1 MGKRQLERIESLL
14 VRLDAAIVVREP
26 GSARAAEAY
35 DGLRKQVN
43 QASKNRRAHVA
54 HLLALSD
61 SIRRGADPELVS
73 KRVEEFLLELGV
85 GRTDSMENTEWFEVE
100 GGEGDGLEVIEPA
113 VIETTDDG
121 TRTVVRLGRAR
132 RSRTVGTTS
141 TAPNV
146 PPGGADAP
154 PSRGALAVSVGIAVL
169 IVGFF
174 LGWTVASVA
183 IDESGVSRSAVVTE
197 VESVS

>member
-1 MGKRQLERIESLL
+1 
-14 VRLDAAIVVREP
+14 
-26 GSARAAEAY
+26 
-35 DGLRKQVN
+35 
-43 QASKNRRAHVA
+43 
-54 HLLALSD
+54 
-61 SIRRGADPELVS
+61 VS

-85 GRTDSMENTEWFEVE
+85 ARADSVENTEWFEVE

-121 TRTVVRLGRAR
+121 TRTVVRLGRAS

-141 TAPNV
+141 TTPNV
-146 PPGGADAP
+146 PPTGAGDP

-183 IDESGVSRSAVVTE
+183 LDESGASRSAVVTE
-197 VESVS
+197 VESAS